1 MYKGTLLLAACL
13 AALGFAWGDKP
24 VKAPVVPEKLKVPDG
39 QAVFLE
45 ASAEGVQIY
54 ACQASVGDATK
65 FAWTFKAP
73 EAVLRDG
80 NGHAIGKHYAGPTWE
95 SGDGSKLIGQV
106 LQQSPAPN
114 ENAIAWL
121 LLKAK
126 STEGA
131 GIFANVTYVQRVD
144 TVGGNPPSTGCDP
157 TKAGTET
164 RVPYRAH
171 YFFYRAAR

>member
-1 MYKGTLLLAACL
+1 MYKGTLLLAGCL
-13 AALGFAWGDKP
+13 AVLGLAWRDNP
-24 VKAPVVPEKLKVPDG
+24 VKAPAVPEKLKVPDG

-54 ACQASVGDATK
+54 ACQASAEDAGR

-73 EAVLRDG
+73 EAALKDG
-80 NGHAIGKHYAGPTWE
+80 NGRTIGKHYAGPTWE
-95 SGDGSKLIGQV
+95 STDGSKVIGQV
-106 LQQSPAPN
+106 LQQSPAP
-114 ENAIAWL
+114 EANAIAWL

-131 GIFANVTYVQRVD
+131 GIFTAVTYVQRVD
-144 TVGGNPPSTGCDP
+144 TEGGKPSNGCDS
-157 TKAGTET
+157 KNAGTET

-171 YFFYRAAR
+171 YFFYRTAR